1 MCRSQAF
8 SFYWRLLLENWK
20 RCEKEYLVRLRIPAW
35 SLNAVG
41 VSSKA
46 IGCGT
51 AVTIF
56 VNPLWTPRSGS
67 ISTLY
72 LFKNK
77 ILNTLRHQIIATIA
91 KIVRIRRRNKVRL
104 RGNFQ
109 KNKVRIRTKI
119 VRIQKN
125 EIELTLTLTL
135 SGPSWR
141 THADVCWGTSPPP
154 SKASQ
159 LPLAPSP
166 FCNPGRIPWEN
177 HKVSCSTAQ
186 YWDACT
192 RYMTSWNADWP

>member
-125 EIELTLTLTL
+125 EIELTLTL

>member
-20 RCEKEYLVRLRIPAW
+20 MCEKEYLVRLRIPAW

-119 VRIQKN
+119 VRIQKKWN
-125 EIELTLTLTL
+125 WAYFDFDFVRSFVANT
-135 SGPSWR
+135 
-141 THADVCWGTSPPP
+141 CWCLLRYVS
-154 SKASQ
+154 ASFKSFSATVGSFSF
-159 LPLAPSP
+159 L
-166 FCNPGRIPWEN
+166 
-177 HKVSCSTAQ
+177 
-186 YWDACT
+186 
-192 RYMTSWNADWP
+192 